1 MGWSKLSCTSVDARN
16 CRLCFGVLANAQCR
30 LPLCFLKTF
39 FPLPVSLNLPLY
51 DEYGL
56 IFVFVLPPAPT
67 ATFLIP
73 RIHVRVVAF
82 TALFVILTADDTVA
96 DIMVAD
102 IILRTAVI
110 AVIVDADVDVD
121 VDATTL
127 RPPLDRFPINDDALA
142 PRDASDAHRD
152 ASPNASARAREDIGV
167 VCASNARGRS
177 GRDGSNESTR
187 AQSDVPHFATHLL
200 EVSSSSSSSDAMPTV
215 TWMRV
220 ALVALGAGMRDLV
233 ARMKRRDAREEDGQR
248 DWSTLEERLRA
259 ATEQRAAERAG
270 RTRAERALRE
280 AELELE
286 RVRASRGATTATEEE
301 EEGDAETYS
310 FAPLGTFASVF
321 NQRLGTPRQP
331 SLVPLARGRVVLSPR
346 VPASA
351 LEGLEEFTHCWIVYV
366 FHENTDLV
374 GTLGSHANKKTT
386 VRGKI
391 RVPKL
396 NGEKRGCLATRTPHR
411 PCPVGLS
418 LVEIV
423 RVNDKS
429 LDVAGADLLDG
440 SPVLDIKPYVPCAEC
455 LPKARAPDWVGS
467 DVNDWD
473 GPLKIEEVS
482 LSEAGATAVSRA
494 WESKKDKSLYHSAE
508 EFLEFVKQA
517 LGRDLRS
524 YHQRLKSDSGATE
537 DEEWHVTL
545 DGIVISYTQ
554 SGRNVEVVGAR

>member
-1 MGWSKLSCTSVDARN
+1 
-16 CRLCFGVLANAQCR
+16 
-30 LPLCFLKTF
+30 
-39 FPLPVSLNLPLY
+39 
-51 DEYGL
+51 
-56 IFVFVLPPAPT
+56 
-67 ATFLIP
+67 
-73 RIHVRVVAF
+73 
-82 TALFVILTADDTVA
+82 
-96 DIMVAD
+96 
-102 IILRTAVI
+102 
-110 AVIVDADVDVD
+110 
-121 VDATTL
+121 
-127 RPPLDRFPINDDALA
+127 
-142 PRDASDAHRD
+142 
-152 ASPNASARAREDIGV
+152 
-167 VCASNARGRS
+167 
-177 GRDGSNESTR
+177 
-187 AQSDVPHFATHLL
+187 
-200 EVSSSSSSSDAMPTV
+200 MPTV

-233 ARMKRRDAREEDGQR
+233 TRMKRRDVREEARKR
-248 DWSTLEERLRA
+248 DWSLEQRLRV

-286 RVRASRGATTATEEE
+286 RVRASRGAMPATGEEE
-301 EEGDAETYS
+301 EEDDEAYS
-310 FAPLGTFASVF
+310 FAPLGVFASVF

-366 FHENTDLV
+366 FHENTDLAR
-374 GTLGSHANKKTT
+374 TLGSNANKKTT

-455 LPKARAPDWVGS
+455 LPNARAPDWVGL
-467 DVNDWD
+467 DIDDWD
-473 GPLKIEEVS
+473 GPLKIEKVS
-482 LSEAGATAVSRA
+482 VSEAGATAVSCT
-494 WESKKDKSLYHSAE
+494 WESKKHNSLYHSAE

-524 YHQRLKSDSGATE
+524 YHQRLKGESGATE
-537 DEEWHVTL
+537 DEEWRVTL
-545 DGIVISYTQ
+545 DGIVISYKQ
-554 SGRNVEVVGAR
+554 SGKNVEVVGAR